1 LGPATGGDDARVGL
15 ASAGERHVARVL
27 RSYVALGVRD
37 QRLHAAR
44 KGRAA
49 LGLVAGKAAARRRQ
63 APQGSDDYATNLRR
77 INKNG
82 VLGAVTLH
90 VPQWGATL
98 LGCSWAHGSGG
109 ERVVLP
115 RREWLDRHGLEHSA
129 EIIVFDHQGLRQR
142 FEAEALAAV
151 KRLIR
156 ATTR

>member
-1 LGPATGGDDARVGL
+1 MMG
-15 ASAGERHVARVL
+15 ASGWRPRASGTLQGFFVLTLPSGFVINDCTLHEKGERRWVWLPGKPQLEDGKHRK
-27 RSYVALGVRD
+27 D
-37 QRLHAAR
+37 QTTI
-44 KGRAA
+44 
-49 LGLVAGKAAARRRQ
+49 
-63 APQGSDDYATNLRR
+63 ATNLRR

-129 EIIVFDHQGLRQR
+129 EIIVFDHQGLQQR